1 MDATHRP
8 RRLAVAWIDDPGL
21 GRFRKECPHGQG
33 PASRIIDHVGS
44 EKFKGVVV
52 ISLDQSV
59 NTFQR
64 NARTHNFL
72 LERSYFKNGSKPVQ
86 TLASTGS

>member
-8 RRLAVAWIDDPGL
+8 CRLAMARIDDPGL
-21 GRFRKECPHGQG
+21 GCFRKECPHRQG
-33 PASRIIDHVGS
+33 LPSRIIDHVGS

-59 NTFQR
+59 NAFQR
-64 NARTHNFL
+64 NASTHTFL
-72 LERSYFKNGSKPVQ
+72 LVRS
-86 TLASTGS
+86 